1 MAGVIII
8 SILCFVFRLIE
19 YFVLHTDRT
28 IIGEAIFHKLIG
40 IVIMII
46 AARGFGYTLKDIGFK
61 GGKSLWNILK
71 GLAFGIGAFVIAYTT
86 EVLINMSNGLFK
98 TLDVYVSA
106 YAVDKN
112 LGNRTEL
119 IFFLICILGN
129 IINVLMEEGMFRGLF
144 MRMLEEKR
152 TFMNA
157 AVISSLLFG
166 FWHIVGP
173 VRNYVEGESS
183 LTGLIV
189 NSLILVASS
198 ALVGLK
204 FTMLKSLTGS
214 LYFAMGDHFVNNTIV
229 NLLHVVSD
237 TGADE
242 MMMVRVTIAQTI
254 SFIAVLVWYIA
265 KRRNDAANHAPK
277 AGYREP

>member
-1 MAGVIII
+1 MAGVILI

-46 AARGFGYTLKDIGFK
+46 AARRFGYTLKSTGFK
-61 GGKSLWNILK
+61 GGKSPLNILK
-71 GLAFGIGAFVIAYTT
+71 GLAFGIGAFVIAYTA
-86 EVLINMSNGLFK
+86 EVLIAVSNGSFK
-98 TLDVYVSA
+98 SLSLYVSA
-106 YAVDKN
+106 YAIDKN

-129 IINVLMEEGMFRGLF
+129 VINVVMEEGMFRGLF
-144 MRMLEEKR
+144 MKMMEEKR

-204 FTMLKSLTGS
+204 FTMLTSLTGS

-254 SFIAVLVWYIA
+254 SFIVVLVWYIK
-265 KRRNDAANHAPK
+265 KRRNNAANHAPE

>member
-46 AARGFGYTLKDIGFK
+46 AARGFGYTLKSIGFK

-86 EVLINMSNGLFK
+86 EVLITMANSSFK
-98 TLDVYVSA
+98 TLDLYVSA

-129 IINVLMEEGMFRGLF
+129 IINVVMEEGMFRGLF

-254 SFIAVLVWYIA
+254 SFIAVLVWYIV
-265 KRRNDAANHAPK
+265 KRRSDAANHAPE

>member
-46 AARGFGYTLKDIGFK
+46 AARGFGYTLKDIGVK

-86 EVLINMSNGLFK
+86 EVLITMSNGSFK

-254 SFIAVLVWYIA
+254 SFIAVLIWYIA
-265 KRRNDAANHAPK
+265 KRRSDAANHAPK
-277 AGYREP
+277 AGYSEP